1 MHDKE
6 GWEKCQIEVSAKTTI
21 ILSLLSIDGKFKGYH
36 NGVITASCGEGMCKP
51 HHCVAARYRR
61 QGFRGETVI
70 TKQYMGNKFKGVL
83 FDIDGVLEFQG
94 KAYPGA
100 VELLAALR
108 QKGIIIRI
116 LTNSTLKSRKVC
128 AEKLNQLGFYVLEEE
143 VITAS
148 WATARYLE
156 NLNPKSCW
164 VMLKG
169 KGLDEFR
176 NVRLDSENP
185 EYIVLGDYRE
195 GFNFENMN
203 KALKLLLEGVRLIVM
218 IPEKVDHSLGR
229 VELTVGAY
237 GQMLEDAA
245 GVKAIYIGKPGAYM
259 FDLALEGIGVDP
271 ARVVMIGDRVAT
283 DVLGAR
289 RAGIKSVLVKTGEC
303 NESDLTGDEPPDIIV
318 DSVREI
324 EVLF

>member
-1 MHDKE
+1 MALCDI
-6 GWEKCQIEVSAKTTI
+6 QMSR
-21 ILSLLSIDGKFKGYH
+21 S
-36 NGVITASCGEGMCKP
+36 P
-51 HHCVAARYRR
+51 RRVAAARCRGR
-61 QGFRGETVI
+61 GFRRETVI
-70 TKQYMGNKFKGVL
+70 TKHDLGNKFKGVL

-94 KAYPGA
+94 RAYPGA
-100 VELLAALR
+100 VELLADLR
-108 QKGIIIRI
+108 QKDIKVRI

-128 AEKLNQLGFYVLEEE
+128 AERLNRLGFYVLEKE

-169 KGLDEFR
+169 KGLDEFK
-176 NVRLDSENP
+176 NVSLDSENP
-185 EYIVLGDYRE
+185 EYIVVGDFRD

-203 KALKLLLEGVRLIVM
+203 LALKLLLEGARLIVM

-245 GVKAIYIGKPGAYM
+245 GIKAIYIGKPGIYM
-259 FDLALEGIGVDP
+259 FDLALAEIALDP
-271 ARVVMIGDRVAT
+271 AQVLMVGDRMAT
-283 DVLGAR
+283 DILGAR
-289 RAGIKSVLVKTGEC
+289 RAGIKSVLVKTGEFK
-303 NESDLTGDEPPDIIV
+303 ESDLTGDVQPDCIV
-318 DSVREI
+318 DSIDEI
-324 EVLF
+324 DVLF

>member
-1 MHDKE
+1 MISKYD
-6 GWEKCQIEVSAKTTI
+6 
-21 ILSLLSIDGKFKGYH
+21 
-36 NGVITASCGEGMCKP
+36 TAS
-51 HHCVAARYRR
+51 
-61 QGFRGETVI
+61 
-70 TKQYMGNKFKGVL
+70 KFKGVL

-100 VELLAALR
+100 VDLLADLR
-108 QKGIIIRI
+108 QKGINIRI
-116 LTNSTLKSRKVC
+116 LTNSTLKSRKAC
-128 AEKLNQLGFYVLEEE
+128 AERLNQLGFYVLEEE

-176 NVRLDSENP
+176 NVRQNSENP
-185 EYIVLGDYRE
+185 EYIVLGDYRD

-203 KALKLLLEGVRLIVM
+203 KALKFLLEGARLIIM
-218 IPEKVDHSLGR
+218 IPEKVDHSLGG

-245 GVKAIYIGKPGAYM
+245 GIKATYIGKPGTYM
-259 FDLALEGIGVDP
+259 FDLALSEIAVDP
-271 ARVVMIGDRVAT
+271 TQVVMIGDRVAT

-289 RAGIKSVLVKTGEC
+289 RAGIKSVLVKTGEFK
-303 NESDLTGDEPPDIIV
+303 EGDLEGDELPDIIV

-324 EVLF
+324 DALF

>member
-1 MHDKE
+1 MK
-6 GWEKCQIEVSAKTTI
+6 
-21 ILSLLSIDGKFKGYH
+21 
-36 NGVITASCGEGMCKP
+36 
-51 HHCVAARYRR
+51 
-61 QGFRGETVI
+61 
-70 TKQYMGNKFKGVL
+70 TKQDMGEKFQGIL

-100 VELLAALR
+100 VELLEVLR
-108 QKGIIIRI
+108 KKEINIRI

-128 AEKLNQLGFYVLEEE
+128 AAKLHHLGFHVLEEE

-156 NLNPKSCW
+156 ELNPKSCW

-176 NVRLDSENP
+176 NLNLNNENP

-195 GFNFENMN
+195 EFNFENLN
-203 KALKLLLEGVRLIVM
+203 RALKFLLEGARLIVM
-218 IPEKVDHSLGR
+218 IPEKVDHSLGG

-245 GVKAIYIGKPGAYM
+245 GIKATYIGKPSTYM
-259 FDLALEGIGVDP
+259 FDAALEGINVDRAGVL
-271 ARVVMIGDRVAT
+271 MIGDRVAT
-283 DVLGAR
+283 DILGAR
-289 RAGIKSVLVKTGEC
+289 RAGIKSVLVKTGEFK
-303 NESDLTGDEPPDIIV
+303 ESDLTGDIRPDFIV
-318 DSVREI
+318 DSINEI
-324 EVLF
+324 DVFF